1 VKPNLMTT
9 VLATGSL
16 ACLYCTPADA
26 HLNSTGM
33 GPIYDGLLHFFSSPE
48 DVIPVVALALFAGLR
63 GPAYGRRALFIL
75 PASWL
80 VGCLLGTLAQH
91 PTSWPVA
98 GVSFLI
104 FGGLV
109 AADARLSVRAIAW
122 LAVLLGTVHG
132 WMDGA
137 GVPWSLSAFV
147 VYAGLVAGI
156 SVVVALVS
164 ALVIQLRP
172 HWTRIAVRV
181 AGSWIVASGVFLLG
195 WAARSR

>member
-1 VKPNLMTT
+1 MCNGLSARHRRVRGIGTPLVLGAGVFATLGRICRRHGSVFLLQGIAVKPSLMTT

-33 GPIYDGLLHFFSSPE
+33 GPIYDGLLHFFSSPQ

-63 GPAYGRRALFIL
+63 GPAYGRRTLFIL

-109 AADARLSVRAIAW
+109 AAD
-122 LAVLLGTVHG
+122 
-132 WMDGA
+132 
-137 GVPWSLSAFV
+137 
-147 VYAGLVAGI
+147 
-156 SVVVALVS
+156 
-164 ALVIQLRP
+164 
-172 HWTRIAVRV
+172 
-181 AGSWIVASGVFLLG
+181 G
-195 WAARSR
+195 WAARGR